1 MFQLYMLL
9 FPLFFQSPLFI
20 KDSTSVGRW
29 KLERKIPLEG
39 PNRCYVDELTFFD
52 ETRFEL
58 IFKTIIN
65 KEEMVYTY
73 KGEIQQEGQT
83 TFLLGDQLAKLID
96 FNKRGNQVSFH
107 FEYGANLG
115 MFCTRKNHPYPH
127 KHLPHDLKG
136 RKINP

>member
-9 FPLFFQSPLFI
+9 LLIFFYPTQTL
-20 KDSTSVGRW
+20 KENTTVGKW
-29 KLERKIPLEG
+29 KLERKIPLDG

-52 ETRFEL
+52 ETTFEL

-73 KGEIQQEGQT
+73 SGEIEQQGQT
-83 TFLLGDQLAKLID
+83 TFVLGDKLAKLVD
-96 FNKRGNQVSFH
+96 FKKRGALVSFH
-107 FEYGANLG
+107 FEYGENLG

-127 KHLPHDLKG
+127 KHLPHDVKG
-136 RKINP
+136 RKIKP